1 MKDPLAISVW
11 SGAGL
16 PLQVGLLCTSTKDK
30 GLSGLRRSQE
40 GVNKAFGLARCS
52 WPCTSPDTGEEKLTN
67 GSLIDL
73 NRIER
78 EHALPADF
86 LDQNNNMN
94 EVNRDSR
101 MNVHRDNDWKAFYMS
116 FSLNTCMYSFL
127 LLYFSQVFVVTVW
140 SVELY
145 MLPLALL
152 VLFAYNFSLIKT
164 GKVNNTQDAQAS
176 KVAGTFLAAP
186 AWICPWAKCHAF

>member
-1 MKDPLAISVW
+1 
-11 SGAGL
+11 
-16 PLQVGLLCTSTKDK
+16 
-30 GLSGLRRSQE
+30 
-40 GVNKAFGLARCS
+40 
-52 WPCTSPDTGEEKLTN
+52 
-67 GSLIDL
+67 
-73 NRIER
+73 
-78 EHALPADF
+78 
-86 LDQNNNMN
+86 
-94 EVNRDSR
+94 
-101 MNVHRDNDWKAFYMS
+101 
-116 FSLNTCMYSFL
+116 MYSFL

-186 AWICPWAKCHAF
+186 A